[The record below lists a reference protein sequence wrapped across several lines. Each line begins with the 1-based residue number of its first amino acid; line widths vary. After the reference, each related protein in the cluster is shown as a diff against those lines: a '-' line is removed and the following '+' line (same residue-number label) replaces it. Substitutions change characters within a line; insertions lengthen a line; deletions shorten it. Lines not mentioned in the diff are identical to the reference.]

1 MKYIL
6 IYNYIDIIE
15 KAECEFY
22 LTRYEISRQE
32 VLIFPNRELL
42 DTKVSELI
50 RKLLK
55 NFMYSAYESK
65 QIA

>member
-6 IYNYIDIIE
+6 IYNYTDIIE

-32 VLIFPNRELL
+32 VLVFDDKQILSL
-42 DTKVSELI
+42 KVLELI
-50 RKLLK
+50 GSHYK
-55 NFMYSAYESK
+55 NFTYAIYEGK

>member
-6 IYNYIDIIE
+6 IYSYVDVFE

-32 VLIFPNRELL
+32 VLIFPNRESL

-55 NFMYSAYESK
+55 NFMYSAYEGN